1 MNPFQDPNFLE
12 RLNQDP
18 RTKELMKDPEF
29 VKTLEEL
36 STNPKDLGYV
46 VCAMKNSVLLY
57 RTSFNSKVCM
67 TINFHTTGLDWP

>member
-1 MNPFQDPNFLE
+1 MAHEGGGPAMNPFQDPNFLE

-46 VCAMKNSVLLY
+46 SV
-57 RTSFNSKVCM
+57 
-67 TINFHTTGLDWP
+67 P